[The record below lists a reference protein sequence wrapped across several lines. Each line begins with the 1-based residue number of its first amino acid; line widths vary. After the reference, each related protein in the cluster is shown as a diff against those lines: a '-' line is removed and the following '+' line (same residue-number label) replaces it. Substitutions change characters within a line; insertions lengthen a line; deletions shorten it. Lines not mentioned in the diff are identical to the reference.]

1 MAQSDKIMAFKR
13 CVIYI
18 MCLISRKKI
27 LETNHFMS
35 INKFKYMDTVF
46 FFICKFFKK
55 ATSIII
61 YNSYA
66 YRSRKLPF
74 SL

>member
-46 FFICKFFKK
+46 FFHLQIFQKSHK
-55 ATSIII
+55 
-61 YNSYA
+61 YHY
-66 YRSRKLPF
+66 L
-74 SL
+74 